1 MSFYIVIFFILC
13 VFSFIEGQNLDRRI
27 TGFFYFTFCFC
38 FFVLSFIRW
47 ETGTDWKNYYE
58 YFFNV
63 RNVVAEND
71 PFEWG
76 FSLLIKTVSFFFDS
90 YSVFLFVAGF
100 LLFAFQSIAIKKLS
114 PYPIVSLLFL
124 WSIQFANILFVRQ
137 WIAVAILV
145 YSVTFIQK
153 RRVLPFVLLI
163 ILAASFHRSSLVF
176 IVAWW
181 AYNLKISKK
190 KMTIILLISMGFS
203 VIITKT
209 IEILSAGLG
218 SIVQAKIDLY
228 LNSDY
233 NSETNEDL
241 NLVSIIIKGFAN
253 KFLIL
258 FISFYLYDKIK
269 EKYPQFQG
277 YLNLYWFGAVIYFST
292 ISISLVFVRFSYAF
306 DFFQIILVPYFFR
319 ISENNVIKIVM
330 FVFFFAY
337 LFLRMWQVL
346 NGPYMEDYVPYKIIF

>member
-1 MSFYIVIFFILC
+1 MGFYITIFFILC
-13 VFSFIEGQNLDRRI
+13 FFSYLEILNLDKRI
-27 TGFFYFTFCFC
+27 TSYFYLLFCVFFFI
-38 FFVLSFIRW
+38 LSFIRW

-58 YFFNV
+58 YFFNF
-63 RNVVAEND
+63 RNVIAEND

-76 FSLLIKTVSFFFDS
+76 FSLLIKTVSFFSDN
-90 YSVFLFVAGF
+90 YSVFLFIAGF
-100 LLFAFQSIAIKKLS
+100 LLFTFQSIAIKKLS

-137 WIAVAILV
+137 WIAVAILI

-153 RRVLPFVLLI
+153 RRVFPFVLLI

-176 IVAWW
+176 IIAWW
-181 AYNLKISKK
+181 VYNLKISKK
-190 KMTIILLISMGFS
+190 KMTIILLVSIGFC

-209 IEILSAGLG
+209 IEILSGGLG
-218 SIVQAKIDLY
+218 GIVQAKIDLY

-258 FISFYLYDKIK
+258 FVSFYLYDKIT

-306 DFFQIILVPYFFR
+306 DFFQIILVAYFFR
-319 ISENNVIKIVM
+319 VLENNVIKTIM
-330 FVFFFAY
+330 FVFFFVY
-337 LFLRMWQVL
+337 LFLRMWQIL
-346 NGPYMEDYVPYKIIF
+346 NGPYMEEYIPYKINF